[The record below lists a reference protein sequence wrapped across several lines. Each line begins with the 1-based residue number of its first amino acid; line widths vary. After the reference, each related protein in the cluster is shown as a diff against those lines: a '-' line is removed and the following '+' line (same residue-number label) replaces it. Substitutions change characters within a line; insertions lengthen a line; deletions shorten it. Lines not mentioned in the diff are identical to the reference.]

1 MEREGAAGA
10 GAEAAGGAG
19 GDENVIGAL
28 AAEEEAA
35 AAGEGA
41 EEVKAEAAAFFAAAA
56 EEEEEAAGSLRAS
69 RNMAPRSLSG
79 AAAEARTDEE
89 GGQEGRP
96 RFGARAVVADPLIA
110 RRHGVAVV
118 VGICLFDF
126 EFLSPGD
133 SVSLVRN
140 RDETDLFSR
149 PLGAGIMKLLRRE
162 GREARS

>member
-1 MEREGAAGA
+1 MEREGAGGAGA
-10 GAEAAGGAG
+10 GAAGGAG

-28 AAEEEAA
+28 AAGEEAA

-56 EEEEEAAGSLRAS
+56 EEEEAAESLSAS

-96 RFGARAVVADPLIA
+96 RFGPRAVADPLIA
-110 RRHGVAVV
+110 QRHGGAVV

-126 EFLSPGD
+126 EFVAGEFGESCPKSQRKRPFLA
-133 SVSLVRN
+133 
-140 RDETDLFSR
+140 
-149 PLGAGIMKLLRRE
+149 PLGQELYRE
-162 GREARS
+162 SPARGREARS